1 VWFAEENLMIVVSKR
16 SIAVAMLAALFLQ
29 SQAAYS
35 QIHRT
40 PTAPPMAHEGGER
53 HPTIHRAI
61 NALEAAK
68 AYIESAAHDFC
79 GHRAAALAESNL
91 ALNQLGLAISCDKR
105 KDSSAGPRLVTPGAS
120 ATLSAGSLSPER
132 HPLIRQAISALQ
144 AARHD
149 FQGAVH
155 DYCGHRVEALEAV
168 NRTLTQL
175 KLALDCDK
183 D

>member
-1 VWFAEENLMIVVSKR
+1 VWSAEEYLMIVVSKR
-16 SIAVAMLAALFLQ
+16 SIAVAVLAALFLQ
-29 SQAAYS
+29 SPAAHS
-35 QIHRT
+35 QIQRT
-40 PTAPPMAHEGGER
+40 PSAPPMTYQGGER

-61 NALEAAK
+61 NALEEAK

-91 ALNQLGLAISCDKR
+91 ALNQLGLAIACDKR
-105 KDSSAGPRLVTPGAS
+105 RHSSSGQRPGIAGAS
-120 ATLSAGSLSPER
+120 APFSAGLCRER
-132 HPLIRQAISALQ
+132 HPVIRQAISALQ

-149 FQGAVH
+149 FQGAAH
-155 DYCGHRVEALEAV
+155 DYCGHRIEALEAV